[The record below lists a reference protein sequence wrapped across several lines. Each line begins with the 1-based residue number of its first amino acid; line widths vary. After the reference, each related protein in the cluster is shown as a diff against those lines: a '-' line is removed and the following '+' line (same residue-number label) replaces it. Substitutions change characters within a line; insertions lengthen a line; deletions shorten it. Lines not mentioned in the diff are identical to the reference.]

1 MYTCPC
7 VYTCHYVYTYP
18 YVHVPLCTYV
28 PVYTHVPVST
38 FPVYTYI
45 PVYTHVSECTSPCVY
60 MFLCVWVTVYTC
72 PCMYTRSSVHVSWCS
87 HVSAYVCLC
96 MNMFLCVPLC
106 GGQRSTSIVIPQP
119 LSTLL
124 HETRSLTD
132 LGTCCQ
138 PRPSGLETPGKFGC
152 PSLQCRESLCHH
164 TQLFIWALGSNSGL
178 PGLQAS
184 TLLPELSP
192 PQSLIILKT
201 IKGTLP
207 GTTMFENHCS
217 EHFL

>member
-28 PVYTHVPVST
+28 PVCTHVPVCT
-38 FPVYTYI
+38 FPVCTYI
-45 PVYTHVSECTSPCVY
+45 PVYTHVSEYTSPCAY

-72 PCMYTRSSVHVSWCS
+72 PCMYTRSSVHMSWCS
-87 HVSAYVCLC
+87 HVSAYTCLC

-138 PRPSGLETPGKFGC
+138 PRPSGLETPGKVRVSIFAVPGE
-152 PSLQCRESLCHH
+152 PMSPHPAFYMGSG
-164 TQLFIWALGSNSGL
+164 IKLGSPWS
-178 PGLQAS
+178 PG
-184 TLLPELSP
+184 
-192 PQSLIILKT
+192 
-201 IKGTLP
+201 
-207 GTTMFENHCS
+207 
-217 EHFL
+217 EHFTA